1 MLGENICFGELI
13 QIYHYIIDQAVSCEN
28 VEAKDFVPWVQGR
41 PCRVVVAILRQLPK
55 VDVPV
60 LQFMMVVHGHSD
72 LLHCDYQEV
81 GTRGTSEEHLNFGD
95 GVARSRP
102 AKPKKRGEKNTKDEH
117 YHNCHHH
124 HGHL

>member
-1 MLGENICFGELI
+1 M
-13 QIYHYIIDQAVSCEN
+13 
-28 VEAKDFVPWVQGR
+28 
-41 PCRVVVAILRQLPK
+41 VVAILRQLPK

-81 GTRGTSEEHLNFGD
+81 GTRGTRGTRGIRGTSEEHLDFGD

-102 AKPKKRGEKNTKDEH
+102 AEPKKEVLLAAAQKTQKTSIIIIVITATCDI
-117 YHNCHHH
+117 
-124 HGHL
+124 

>member
-1 MLGENICFGELI
+1 M
-13 QIYHYIIDQAVSCEN
+13 
-28 VEAKDFVPWVQGR
+28 
-41 PCRVVVAILRQLPK
+41 VVAILRQLPK

-81 GTRGTSEEHLNFGD
+81 GTRGTRGTRGTSEEHLDFGD

-102 AKPKKRGEKNTKDEH
+102 AKPKKRGSVGGGTKNTKDEH
-117 YHNCHHH
+117 YDNCHHH

>member
-1 MLGENICFGELI
+1 M
-13 QIYHYIIDQAVSCEN
+13 
-28 VEAKDFVPWVQGR
+28 
-41 PCRVVVAILRQLPK
+41 VVAILRQLSK

-81 GTRGTSEEHLNFGD
+81 GTRGTRGTSEEHLDFGD

-102 AKPKKRGEKNTKDEH
+102 AEPKKEVLLAAAQKTQKTSIIIIVITATSDI
-117 YHNCHHH
+117 
-124 HGHL
+124 